1 MFDDLPCDQPFLD
14 LLVYLF
20 MHWADLMCFV
30 NIYTPNIFRSG
41 YYRQHATHAVI
52 FPEMFSK
59 EFSH

>member
-30 NIYTPNIFRSG
+30 NIYTTNIFRSG